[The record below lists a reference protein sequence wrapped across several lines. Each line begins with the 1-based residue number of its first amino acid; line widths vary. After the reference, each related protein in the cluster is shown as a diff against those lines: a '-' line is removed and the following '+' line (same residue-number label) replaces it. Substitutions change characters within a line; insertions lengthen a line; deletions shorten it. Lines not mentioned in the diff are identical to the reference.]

1 MSIDQFLICPS
12 ESGGD
17 SRMSSL
23 PIVPFHPPEA
33 RLGATKQLGSILSTQ
48 HISTPLEA
56 ISNMGQWCLNS
67 ESGTSNLPST
77 ATESWNGTQA
87 QKENL
92 VVSPCTDSSQTDIIA
107 KVLYDFQGEKSNE
120 LAVKE
125 NDMIQIVKRSDQGKW
140 IKPFDT
146 ARKLTFCRLAT
157 R

>member
-1 MSIDQFLICPS
+1 MESWLGIGSGNYSYDGFLPIDIDAMSIDQFLICPS

-17 SRMSSL
+17 
-23 PIVPFHPPEA
+23 
-33 RLGATKQLGSILSTQ
+33 
-48 HISTPLEA
+48 
-56 ISNMGQWCLNS
+56 S